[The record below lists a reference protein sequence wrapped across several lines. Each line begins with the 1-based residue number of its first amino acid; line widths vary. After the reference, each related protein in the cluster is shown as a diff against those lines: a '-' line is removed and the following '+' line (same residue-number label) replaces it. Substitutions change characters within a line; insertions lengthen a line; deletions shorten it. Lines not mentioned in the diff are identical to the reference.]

1 MPKLMIVDD
10 EADVREFAAN
20 FFRRRKIDTVV
31 ASSGEEAIEVAAK
44 EKPDLILL
52 DIKME
57 GIDGIETL
65 KRLKENDSS
74 VKAVMVTGRKP
85 DEQESFEQCKNL
97 GILDYV
103 HKPLELDELERI
115 VFKHLPIKK

>member
-1 MPKLMIVDD
+1 MIVDD

-31 ASSGEEAIEVAAK
+31 ASSGEEAIEVASK
-44 EKPDLILL
+44 EKPDLIPL

-65 KRLKENDSS
+65 KRLKEKDPS

-85 DEQESFEQCKNL
+85 EEAESFEQCKNL
-97 GILDYV
+97 GVLDYV

-115 VFKHLPIKK
+115 VFKHLPAKK